1 MTPDKRAT
9 TSRSRPGLGVIS
21 LAQNAGGVAYVGR
34 LLRRALRDAGAD
46 PWVAELGVERRDTAS
61 LAARARFAIR
71 LLEAQATRRVD
82 WMLFNHVG
90 VARAQRAIPGSL
102 RRPYGVF
109 VHDVEAWDPDL
120 DETRIQTLAD
130 ASAVISNSAYTAR
143 RVEAAHGRR
152 VRVFPCPLGL
162 FDKEPIAGVPD
173 RKLLEKCSRPTALV
187 VGRIMADERYKGH
200 DQLIEAWP
208 AVRETI
214 PDAQLLVAG
223 WGDDIERLRVKA
235 TGLSVADAV
244 TFADYVSEATLAA
257 LFANAAVYAMP
268 SSREGFGLVYLEAMR
283 NGLPCI
289 GSTLDAASEV
299 IAHGES
305 GFIVHRENP
314 RELVGA
320 LVRLL
325 GDPIARST
333 MGAAGRRRF
342 ENHFTYD
349 HFRDRLLPILEDTIP
364 GFRIAAPG
372 AAAQCNDCPDG
383 SRERA

>member
-1 MTPDKRAT
+1 MTLDNRGKAF
-9 TSRSRPGLGVIS
+9 RSRPGVGVIS

-46 PWVAELGVERRDTAS
+46 PWIAELGVERRDTAS
-61 LAARARFAIR
+61 LAARARFAMR
-71 LLEAQATRRVD
+71 LLAAQATRRVD

-90 VARAQRAIPGSL
+90 VARAQRAIPRSL

-120 DETRIQTLAD
+120 DESRLRTLAD
-130 ASAVISNSAYTAR
+130 ASVVISNSAYTAR
-143 RVEAAHGRR
+143 RVEAAHGSR
-152 VRVFPCPLGL
+152 VSVFPCPLGL
-162 FDKEPIAGVPD
+162 FDREPVAGVPD
-173 RKLLEKCSRPTALV
+173 RELLEKCSRPTALI

-208 AVRETI
+208 AVREAI
-214 PDAQLLVAG
+214 PGAQLVIAG
-223 WGDDIERLRVKA
+223 WGDDIPRLRQKA
-235 TGLSVADAV
+235 SALSVADDV
-244 TFADYVSEATLAA
+244 TFADYVNEATLVA

-283 NGLPCI
+283 NGIPCI

-305 GFIVHRENP
+305 GFVVDRGNP

-325 GDPIARST
+325 GDPIARAT
-333 MGAAGRRRF
+333 MGAAGQRRF
-342 ENHFTYD
+342 RQQFTYD
-349 HFRDRLLPILEDTIP
+349 HFRDRLLPILERTMP
-364 GFRIAAPG
+364 GFRSAAPG
-372 AAAQCNDCPDG
+372 APRGELPFRGLPTKA
-383 SRERA
+383 